1 MREKQES
8 IIIFKAACVAG
19 LAVSAAVTAG
29 GIFLDLVTPLYDAG
43 APSLLPDAA
52 SLALKTL
59 PVSIALFALY
69 GMATHFLLKQRGHTR
84 EIHYILAS
92 IASLYSV
99 FIAASFLAEPGDG
112 SMLALAGGLPLSLVL
127 GFPLGMNFRRLV
139 VQQNAYARYQPVG
152 TSYFAGFNH

>member
-19 LAVSAAVTAG
+19 LAVSAAITAG

-43 APSLLPDAA
+43 ATSLLPGAA
-52 SLALKTL
+52 ALALKAL

-69 GMATHFLLKQRGHTR
+69 GLTTHFALKQRGHTR
-84 EIHYILAS
+84 EIHYILAT
-92 IASLYSV
+92 IASLYSL
-99 FIAASFLAEPGDG
+99 FIAASFLAGPGDG

-127 GFPLGMNFRRLV
+127 GFPLGMSFRRLV
-139 VQQNAYARYQPVG
+139 VVETAYARYRPVG
-152 TSYFAGFNH
+152 GSYFAGFHH